1 MTATLGVLRRILSR
15 QAVDRSSLRAGGDP
29 YAVPL
34 ATPRV
39 WVALG

>member
-1 MTATLGVLRRILSR
+1 MTATLSVLRRILSR
-15 QAVDRSSLRAGGDP
+15 QPVDRSSLRAGGDP